1 MTYFVRG
8 RVMNTHII
16 DHYAAQIPIL
26 PGEYLPAYLAR
37 LRKMVN
43 GVEPKRLMSFSGSAQ
58 LGKLHQ
64 LFPRVASCFAYR
76 ESAREYSGALLK
88 EHLGSRFWR
97 GFVDEQA
104 YREHIKCVKIRVK
117 SKRSVF
123 EGEEVL
129 DALKPMKFCADCRVA
144 DIEKYGAPIWHA
156 THQITSMY
164 SCAVHNKPLLKLHL
178 EAAKTLLDYPV
189 ITNEVMSNASVIKT
203 DELRNWLNIQ
213 SSQLLKISSEDNRNR
228 LKDVKSSMASA
239 MGARETTRSMHI
251 DITYRLEWRK
261 YLSDALTRLCPSAQN
276 YAFFS
281 GKASLGL
288 AQQLKQTAPV
298 RHPLVF
304 LLAMKFAEGATE
316 FKAS

>member
-1 MTYFVRG
+1 
-8 RVMNTHII
+8 MNTHII

-26 PGEYLPAYLAR
+26 PGEYLPAYLSR
-37 LRKMVN
+37 LRKMTS
-43 GVEPKRLMSFSGSAQ
+43 GVDPRRLMSFSGSAQ

-76 ESAREYSGALLK
+76 ESAREYSGVLLK

-97 GFVDEQA
+97 GFVGEQA
-104 YREHIKCVKIRVK
+104 YREHIKCVKSRVK

-123 EGEEVL
+123 EGEEIL
-129 DALKPMKFCADCRVA
+129 DGLKPMKFCADCRVA
-144 DIEKYGAPIWHA
+144 DIEKYGVPIWHA
-156 THQITSMY
+156 THQITSIY
-164 SCAVHNKPLLKLHL
+164 LCAVHSKPLLSFQLKLG
-178 EAAKTLLDYPV
+178 ETLLDYPV
-189 ITNEVMSNASVIKT
+189 INDEVLSLGIEIKS
-203 DELRNWLNIQ
+203 DELRNWLNNQ
-213 SSQLLKISSEDNRNR
+213 SRQLLSISSEDNRNR

-239 MGARETTRSMHI
+239 MGARVTTRNMHL

-276 YAFFS
+276 YALFS
-281 GKASLGL
+281 DKASLGL
-288 AQQLKQTAPV
+288 PQQLKLTVPV

-304 LLAMKFAEGATE
+304 LLAMKFAEDATE

>member
-37 LRKMVN
+37 LRKLTN
-43 GVEPKRLMSFSGSAQ
+43 GVDPKRLMSFSGSVQ

-88 EHLGSRFWR
+88 EHLGARFWR
-97 GFVDEQA
+97 GFTDEQA

-123 EGEEVL
+123 EGEEIL
-129 DALKPMKFCADCRVA
+129 DGLKPMKFCADCRVA

-164 SCAVHNKPLLKLHL
+164 SCAVHGKPLLSFHL
-178 EAAKTLLDYPV
+178 KAGETLLDYPL
-189 ITNEVMSNASVIKT
+189 INDEVLSLGSVIKS
-203 DELRNWLNIQ
+203 DELRNWLNNQ

-228 LKDVKSSMASA
+228 LRDVKSSMASA
-239 MGARETTRSMHI
+239 MGARETTRSMHV

-261 YLSDALTRLCPSAQN
+261 YLSSALTRLCPSAQS

-288 AQQLKQTAPV
+288 AQQLKQAAPV

-304 LLAMKFAEGATE
+304 LLAMKFAEDATE